1 MPLALQDMI
10 SERRNGT
17 PNSQNRFLFFGGVLI
32 YGSLISVA
40 SVTRIN
46 NQMNTYNTLP
56 WK

>member
-56 WK
+56 